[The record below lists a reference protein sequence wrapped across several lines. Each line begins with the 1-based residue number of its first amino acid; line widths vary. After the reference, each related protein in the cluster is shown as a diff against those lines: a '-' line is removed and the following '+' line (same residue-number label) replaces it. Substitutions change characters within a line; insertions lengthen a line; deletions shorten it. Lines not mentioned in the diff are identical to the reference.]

1 MSNSS
6 DSSDARDYVMAR
18 LAATRAW
25 LTDAIEE
32 VEECVG
38 EFIAPDSDADG
49 SSRAA
54 RLETIDESIGEA
66 ARSVQL
72 AQEAMSDIDPAEGEP
87 DLPEGDGHDEDDG
100 DDRGGDADRD

>member
-1 MSNSS
+1 
-6 DSSDARDYVMAR
+6 MAR

-32 VEECVG
+32 LDECIG

-49 SSRAA
+49 SGRTA
-54 RLETIDESIGEA
+54 RLEAIDESIGEA

-72 AQEAMSDIDPAEGEP
+72 AQEAISDIDPNEGEP
-87 DLPEGDGHDEDDG
+87 DLPEGDGHDEG
-100 DDRGGDADRD
+100 GGDNREDAEHD